1 MIRAG
6 LAQIEITAAVGTPL
20 TGYIA
25 RDGNAVGMHDPL
37 MAKALVLADGANQ
50 AAIVTCD
57 LLGLHRRD
65 VQRFR
70 QAIQAATGIPADAV
84 MIASSH
90 THAGPAVDG
99 YDAGQSAPHYEAF
112 LWQRV
117 RSCIDRT
124 FINTFSGRLSFA
136 AIEGDWNVN
145 RRRKVNGIIEA
156 RPNYTGVKDNFL
168 NVLKVIDDDNRVRC
182 LLLNYGCHPVT
193 LRDQLYVSGEY
204 PGRLCQ
210 LLETAYYGSVALF
223 FQGAGGNSRPRLT
236 ASGDRFKRCTY
247 DEVDDLALAMANNV
261 QKAVNTGAMRS
272 VDLNLAAV
280 QFVIPLPLAP
290 FPPAYLER
298 LIAQEQDERLDKN
311 SREFYANAARR
322 ILDRFDELPE
332 VVDLYA
338 GIIRLSPD
346 LYIAHMGGEPCYE
359 VKQLIEQLFGDRQML
374 LFGYGDS
381 IAYIIDDSILADG
394 GYEADEIV
402 EYGHKGKFK
411 PGLDQRYYEAYRT
424 HFESVRL

>member
-1 MIRAG
+1 MRCG
-6 LAQIEITAAVGTPL
+6 V
-20 TGYIA
+20 A
-25 RDGNAVGMHDPL
+25 RDLITPDIAMHLGGYAAFRDQLLRGIHDDLYVKCILLDDGNSQVVLIALELVFHDRTL
-37 MAKALVLADGANQ
+37 TEQ
-50 AAIVTCD
+50 IQTY
-57 LLGLHRRD
+57 LG
-65 VQRFR
+65 QRY
-70 QAIQAATGIPADAV
+70 GIPPANTLV
-84 MIASSH
+84 SSTP